1 MKKAARCIVT
11 CESGKSGMR
20 RILVSPFPDDPL
32 PTIRMHALAGNG
44 KKPQRNVRPIAARL
58 PGDRA
63 KNVRIQANER
73 NTAA

>member
-1 MKKAARCIVT
+1 LLPAKAAKAACGVFWFR
-11 CESGKSGMR
+11 
-20 RILVSPFPDDPL
+20 PFPGDPL

-44 KKPQRNVRPIAARL
+44 KKTQRNARPIAVRL

-63 KNVRIQANER
+63 KNVRIQSNER

>member
-44 KKPQRNVRPIAARL
+44 KKTQRNARPIAARL